1 MSGFD
6 GSVSTVSIHDDDDK
20 KKLMEQL
27 TEDGWMGHLTPGRHT
42 GKTRA
47 WAHLWPSR
55 KSENCK
61 NLACTCTQMK
71 YAGFPKSVQFQRF
84 DPCAR
89 VRSRTAG
96 PYDYAG
102 PTKGGWWSELET
114 WRWGGW
120 LSSPPDLW
128 VLLIPSRLKA
138 WLLLDMNAS
147 LIREIIFAACKLRGG
162 ATAPFSRRGSSSRLC
177 RVINF
182 HLREAVVLLQQERL
196 STSQQIPFKR

>member
-1 MSGFD
+1 M
-6 GSVSTVSIHDDDDK
+6 
-20 KKLMEQL
+20 
-27 TEDGWMGHLTPGRHT
+27 DGWDIWLRGVIQ
-42 GKTRA
+42 GKHEHEHICDPRGNLKIVKIWHARA
-47 WAHLWPSR
+47 LRW
-55 KSENCK
+55 
-61 NLACTCTQMK
+61 CTQ

-96 PYDYAG
+96 PYHYAG

-147 LIREIIFAACKLRGG
+147 LIRGIIFAACKLLGG
-162 ATAPFSRRGSSSRLC
+162 ATPPFSRRGSSSRLC